1 MTQPFFVRYLK
12 KFLII
17 SIVLQCI
24 CTLVL
29 IAYYVQKRQTDEQQM
44 VQIADRFVQKIESE
58 LQNNSNYMNQTVILR
73 RDYRNMY
80 QMNDLERVNKI
91 SDLQMIYKLLGEMAD
106 IPYNYFVYDR
116 EKDSFLE
123 LTRVDI
129 QFSQY
134 REIRNTIKRTPE
146 DG

>member
-1 MTQPFFVRYLK
+1 
-12 KFLII
+12 
-17 SIVLQCI
+17 
-24 CTLVL
+24 
-29 IAYYVQKRQTDEQQM
+29 M
-44 VQIADRFVQKIESE
+44 VQIADRFVKKIESE

-146 DG
+146 GG

>member
-29 IAYYVQKRQTDEQQM
+29 IAFYVQKRQTDEQQM
-44 VQIADRFVQKIESE
+44 VQIADRFVKKIESE

-106 IPYNYFVYDR
+106 IPYN
-116 EKDSFLE
+116 
-123 LTRVDI
+123 
-129 QFSQY
+129 
-134 REIRNTIKRTPE
+134 
-146 DG
+146 